1 MAQLQIAYFPRRG
14 TQERWRRLCQ
24 DIAELCP
31 EQFAA
36 VCQQAG
42 ITQVQ
47 VRLLQLRHS
56 ELLLVTVQM
65 QEPQQTR
72 EALASSQ
79 SPFADF
85 LQEQLQGLLGWDV
98 QEVLSDPPA
107 DLLLTSESEGD
118 DEWTE
123 TEKTIRHKS
132 EPPGIAM
139 EDDPSTT

>member
-1 MAQLQIAYFPRRG
+1 MEQLQIAYIPRRG
-14 TQERWRRLCQ
+14 TEERWRRLWQ
-24 DIAELCP
+24 EVAELRRN
-31 EQFAA
+31 QFAG

-47 VRLLQLRHS
+47 VRLLQLLRS
-56 ELLLVTVQM
+56 ELLLVAVQM

-79 SPFADF
+79 SPFAHW
-85 LQEQLQGLLGWDV
+85 LREQLQGLLGWDV
-98 QEVLSDPPA
+98 QEVLSDPVA

-123 TEKTIRHKS
+123 TENTARHQ
-132 EPPGIAM
+132 
-139 EDDPSTT
+139 